1 MIHPTIRCP
10 WLKLH
15 NIAAFFSAAKL
26 WWLCFIGFVLF
37 SGVLRFLNTQ
47 GTFNCF
53 RYSGYAL
60 SSAVIFAFNAHLWN
74 YGKKYFILAL
84 AAVILWGGADYMRA
98 FNDMIITEREL
109 MQTLSAASIFFGL
122 FANLFWFS
130 RMLKQKPL
138 RLLCRIAAFIFC
150 LLTYFVPLLFLGYSA
165 VSGGKMLSADILMT
179 LFQTNPAEVMDYISE
194 QNQLL
199 WWSAN
204 AVLLLGT
211 VLFLIFCF
219 RLKSCRQNCRKPA
232 LITLLLLAYLSIF
245 SLPRLQ
251 LNCAVTTAANMKATL
266 KGFAEYQAS
275 LGERKARLQEL
286 QKILHS
292 SSDGVYMLV
301 LGESTTRD
309 HMHAYG
315 YVRPTTPWLD
325 KELSNPQAL
334 IFQNAYS
341 NHVHTIP
348 SLLYILTQQNQ
359 YNDLKLKDAYSV
371 IEIAKAA
378 GYQTYWLS
386 NQKKYSV
393 SDTPLTTIAQS
404 ADKAHY
410 INDYTGNK
418 SVSVYTDEKLAE
430 FLPDLSRN
438 PKALVI
444 VHLMGCHS
452 LYTDRYTEKFAVF
465 SDSSEKVDTY
475 DNCILHNDYVLEQL
489 YGNISRAPN
498 FMGWFYLSDH
508 GEEPDLNLAHES
520 SKFTFQMSHIPLVM
534 IFSEKFK
541 QQKPDVYKALQ
552 EHKNSAWSSDLMF
565 NAMLDILGIS
575 GLNEKAAD
583 SIASPDY
590 NHSKDDLLTLHGQ
603 MPISKDK

>member
-1 MIHPTIRCP
+1 MIRPAIRSP
-10 WLKLH
+10 WLNLQ
-15 NIAAFFSAAKL
+15 NAAAFFSAAKL

-37 SGVLRFLNTQ
+37 SCALRFLNTQ

-74 YGKKYFILAL
+74 YSKKYFVLAL

-98 FNDMIITEREL
+98 FNDMIISEREL
-109 MQTLSAASIFFGL
+109 MQTLSVASIFFGL
-122 FANLFWFS
+122 FANLFWFC
-130 RMLKQKPL
+130 RTLKQKPL
-138 RLLCRIAAFIFC
+138 RLLCGIAAFIFC

-179 LFQTNPAEVMDYISE
+179 LFQTNPDEVMDYISE

-204 AVLLLGT
+204 TVLLLGT
-211 VLFLIFCF
+211 VLFLVFCF
-219 RLKSCRQNCRKPA
+219 KLNSCRQNCRKPA
-232 LITLLLLAYLSIF
+232 VITLLLLAYLSIF

-275 LGERKARLQEL
+275 LGERAARLQEL

-359 YNDLKLKDAYSV
+359 YNDIKLKDAYSV

-430 FLPDLSRN
+430 FLPDLSHSS
-438 PKALVI
+438 KALVI

-452 LYTDRYTEKFAVF
+452 LYTDRYTEEFAVF
-465 SDSSEKVDTY
+465 SGSAEKVDTY

>member
-1 MIHPTIRCP
+1 MIRPAIRSP
-10 WLKLH
+10 WLNLQ
-15 NIAAFFSAAKL
+15 NAAAFFSAAKL

-37 SGVLRFLNTQ
+37 SCALRFLNTQ

-74 YGKKYFILAL
+74 YGKKYFVLAL

-98 FNDMIITEREL
+98 FNDMIISEREL
-109 MQTLSAASIFFGL
+109 MQTLSVASIFFGL
-122 FANLFWFS
+122 FANLFWFC
-130 RMLKQKPL
+130 RTLKQKPL
-138 RLLCRIAAFIFC
+138 RLLCGIAAFIFC

-179 LFQTNPAEVMDYISE
+179 LFQTNPDEVMDYISE

-204 AVLLLGT
+204 TVLLLGT
-211 VLFLIFCF
+211 VLFLVFCF
-219 RLKSCRQNCRKPA
+219 KLNSCRQNCRKPA
-232 LITLLLLAYLSIF
+232 VITLLLLAYLSIF

-251 LNCAVTTAANMKATL
+251 LNCAVTAAANMKATL

-275 LGERKARLQEL
+275 LGERAARLQEL

-325 KELSNPQAL
+325 KELSNPEAL

-430 FLPDLSRN
+430 FLPDLSHSS
-438 PKALVI
+438 KALVI

-465 SDSSEKVDTY
+465 SGSAEKVDTY

-575 GLNEKAAD
+575 GLSEKAED
-583 SIASPDY
+583 SIASPEY
-590 NHSKDDLLTLHGQ
+590 SHSKNDLLTLHGQ

>member
-1 MIHPTIRCP
+1 MIRPAIRSP
-10 WLKLH
+10 WLNLQ
-15 NIAAFFSAAKL
+15 NAAAFFSAAKL

-37 SGVLRFLNTQ
+37 SCALRFLNTQ

-74 YGKKYFILAL
+74 YGKKYFVLAL

-98 FNDMIITEREL
+98 FNDMIISEREL
-109 MQTLSAASIFFGL
+109 MQTLSVASIFFGL
-122 FANLFWFS
+122 FANLFWFC
-130 RMLKQKPL
+130 RTLKQKPL
-138 RLLCRIAAFIFC
+138 RLLCGIAAFIFC

-179 LFQTNPAEVMDYISE
+179 LFQTNPDEVMDYISE

-204 AVLLLGT
+204 TVLLLGT
-211 VLFLIFCF
+211 VLFLVFCF
-219 RLKSCRQNCRKPA
+219 KLNSCRQNCRKPA
-232 LITLLLLAYLSIF
+232 VVTLLLLAYLSVF

-301 LGESTTRD
+301 LGESTTRY

-359 YNDLKLKDAYSV
+359 YNDIKLKDAYSV

-430 FLPDLSRN
+430 FLPDLSHSS
-438 PKALVI
+438 KALVI

-465 SDSSEKVDTY
+465 SGSAEKVDTY

-541 QQKPDVYKALQ
+541 QEKPDVYAALQ
-552 EHKNSAWSSDLMF
+552 EHKNSVWSSDLMF

-575 GLNEKAAD
+575 GLSEKAED
-583 SIASPDY
+583 SIASPEY
-590 NHSKDDLLTLHGQ
+590 SHSKNDLLTLHGQ

>member
-1 MIHPTIRCP
+1 
-10 WLKLH
+10 
-15 NIAAFFSAAKL
+15 
-26 WWLCFIGFVLF
+26 
-37 SGVLRFLNTQ
+37 
-47 GTFNCF
+47 
-53 RYSGYAL
+53 
-60 SSAVIFAFNAHLWN
+60 
-74 YGKKYFILAL
+74 
-84 AAVILWGGADYMRA
+84 MRA

-138 RLLCRIAAFIFC
+138 RLLCKTGAFIFC

-204 AVLLLGT
+204 TVLLLGT
-211 VLFLIFCF
+211 VLFLVFCF

-232 LITLLLLAYLSIF
+232 LITLLLLAYLSVF

-315 YVRPTTPWLD
+315 YTRPTTPWLD

-430 FLPDLSRN
+430 FLPDLSRS

>member
-1 MIHPTIRCP
+1 MIRPAIRSP
-10 WLKLH
+10 WLNLQ
-15 NIAAFFSAAKL
+15 NAAAFFSAAKL

-37 SGVLRFLNTQ
+37 SCALRFLNTQ

-98 FNDMIITEREL
+98 FNDMIISEREL
-109 MQTLSAASIFFGL
+109 MQTLSVASIFFGL
-122 FANLFWFS
+122 FANLFWFC
-130 RMLKQKPL
+130 RTLKQKPL
-138 RLLCRIAAFIFC
+138 RLLCGIAAFIFC

-179 LFQTNPAEVMDYISE
+179 LFQTNPDEVMDYISE

-204 AVLLLGT
+204 TVLLLGT
-211 VLFLIFCF
+211 VLFLVFCF
-219 RLKSCRQNCRKPA
+219 KLNSCRQNCRKPA
-232 LITLLLLAYLSIF
+232 VITLLLLAYLSIF

-251 LNCAVTTAANMKATL
+251 LNCAVTAAANMKATL

-275 LGERKARLQEL
+275 LGERAARLQEL

-359 YNDLKLKDAYSV
+359 YNDIKLKDAYSV

-430 FLPDLSRN
+430 FLPDLSHSS
-438 PKALVI
+438 KALVI

-465 SDSSEKVDTY
+465 SGSAEKVDTY

>member
-37 SGVLRFLNTQ
+37 SCALRFLNTQ

-74 YGKKYFILAL
+74 YGKKYFVLAL

-98 FNDMIITEREL
+98 FNDMIISEREL
-109 MQTLSAASIFFGL
+109 MQTLSVASIFFGL
-122 FANLFWFS
+122 FANLFWFC
-130 RMLKQKPL
+130 RTLKQKPL
-138 RLLCRIAAFIFC
+138 RLLCGIAAFIFC

-179 LFQTNPAEVMDYISE
+179 LFQTNPDEVMDYISE

-204 AVLLLGT
+204 TVLLLGT
-211 VLFLIFCF
+211 VLFLVFCF
-219 RLKSCRQNCRKPA
+219 KLNSCRQNCRKPA
-232 LITLLLLAYLSIF
+232 VITLLLLAYLSIF

-359 YNDLKLKDAYSV
+359 YNDIKLKDAYSV

-430 FLPDLSRN
+430 FLPDLSHSS
-438 PKALVI
+438 KALVL

-465 SDSSEKVDTY
+465 SGSAEKVDTY

-489 YGNISRAPN
+489 YGNISRTPN

>member
-1 MIHPTIRCP
+1 MIRPAIRSP
-10 WLKLH
+10 WLNLQ
-15 NIAAFFSAAKL
+15 NAAAFFSAAKL
-26 WWLCFIGFVLF
+26 WWLCFISFVLF
-37 SGVLRFLNTQ
+37 SCALRFLNTQ

-74 YGKKYFILAL
+74 YGKKYFVLAL

-98 FNDMIITEREL
+98 FNDMIISEREL
-109 MQTLSAASIFFGL
+109 MQTLSVASIFFGL
-122 FANLFWFS
+122 FANLFWFC
-130 RMLKQKPL
+130 RTLKQKPL
-138 RLLCRIAAFIFC
+138 RLLCGIAAFIFC

-179 LFQTNPAEVMDYISE
+179 LFQTNPDEVMDYISE

-204 AVLLLGT
+204 TVLLLGT
-211 VLFLIFCF
+211 VLFLVFCF
-219 RLKSCRQNCRKPA
+219 KLNSCRQNCRKPA
-232 LITLLLLAYLSIF
+232 VITLLLLAYLSIF

-251 LNCAVTTAANMKATL
+251 LNCAVTAAANMKATL

-275 LGERKARLQEL
+275 LGERAARLQEL

-325 KELSNPQAL
+325 KELSNPEAL

-430 FLPDLSRN
+430 FLPDLSHSS
-438 PKALVI
+438 KALVI

-465 SDSSEKVDTY
+465 SGSAEKVDTY

>member
-1 MIHPTIRCP
+1 MIRPAIRSP
-10 WLKLH
+10 WLNLQ
-15 NIAAFFSAAKL
+15 NAAAFFSAAKL

-37 SGVLRFLNTQ
+37 SCALRFLNTQ

-74 YGKKYFILAL
+74 YGKKYFVLAL

-98 FNDMIITEREL
+98 FNDMIISEREL
-109 MQTLSAASIFFGL
+109 MQTLSVASIFFGL
-122 FANLFWFS
+122 FANLFWFC
-130 RMLKQKPL
+130 RTLKQKPL
-138 RLLCRIAAFIFC
+138 RLLCGIAAFIFC

-179 LFQTNPAEVMDYISE
+179 LFQTNPDEVMDYISE

-204 AVLLLGT
+204 TVLLLGT
-211 VLFLIFCF
+211 VLFLVFCF
-219 RLKSCRQNCRKPA
+219 KLNSCRQNCRKPA
-232 LITLLLLAYLSIF
+232 VITLLLLAYLSIF

-275 LGERKARLQEL
+275 LGERAARLQEL

-325 KELSNPQAL
+325 KELSNPEAL

-404 ADKAHY
+404 ADKAQY

-418 SVSVYTDEKLAE
+418 SVSTYTDEKLAE
-430 FLPDLSRN
+430 FLPDLSHSS
-438 PKALVI
+438 KALVI

-452 LYTDRYTEKFAVF
+452 LYTDRYTEEFAVF
-465 SDSSEKVDTY
+465 SGSAEKVDTY

>member
-1 MIHPTIRCP
+1 MIRPAIRSP
-10 WLKLH
+10 WLNLQ
-15 NIAAFFSAAKL
+15 NAAAFFSAAKL

-37 SGVLRFLNTQ
+37 SYALRFLNTQ

-74 YGKKYFILAL
+74 YGKKYFVLAL

-98 FNDMIITEREL
+98 FNDMIISEREL
-109 MQTLSAASIFFGL
+109 MQTLSVASIFFGL
-122 FANLFWFS
+122 FANLFWFC
-130 RMLKQKPL
+130 RTLKQKPL
-138 RLLCRIAAFIFC
+138 RLLCGIAAFIFC

-179 LFQTNPAEVMDYISE
+179 LFQTNPDEVMDYISE

-204 AVLLLGT
+204 TVLLLGT
-211 VLFLIFCF
+211 VLFLVFCF
-219 RLKSCRQNCRKPA
+219 KLNSCRQNCRKPA
-232 LITLLLLAYLSIF
+232 VITLLLLAYLSIF

-251 LNCAVTTAANMKATL
+251 LNCAVTAAANMKATL

-275 LGERKARLQEL
+275 LGERAARLQEL

-325 KELSNPQAL
+325 KELSNPEAL

-359 YNDLKLKDAYSV
+359 YNDIKLKDAYSV

-430 FLPDLSRN
+430 FLPDLSHSS
-438 PKALVI
+438 KALVI

-465 SDSSEKVDTY
+465 SGSAEKVDTY

>member
-1 MIHPTIRCP
+1 MIRPAIRSP
-10 WLKLH
+10 WLNLQ
-15 NIAAFFSAAKL
+15 NAAAFFSAAKL

-37 SGVLRFLNTQ
+37 SCALRFLNTQ

-74 YGKKYFILAL
+74 YGKKYFVLAL

-98 FNDMIITEREL
+98 FNDMIISEREL
-109 MQTLSAASIFFGL
+109 MQTLSVASIFFGL
-122 FANLFWFS
+122 FANLFWFC
-130 RMLKQKPL
+130 RTLKQKPL
-138 RLLCRIAAFIFC
+138 RLLCGIAAFIFC

-179 LFQTNPAEVMDYISE
+179 LFQTNPDEVMDYISE

-204 AVLLLGT
+204 TVLLLGT
-211 VLFLIFCF
+211 VLFLVFCF
-219 RLKSCRQNCRKPA
+219 KLNSCRQNCRKPA
-232 LITLLLLAYLSIF
+232 VITLLLLAYLSIF

-251 LNCAVTTAANMKATL
+251 LNCAVTAAANMKATL

-275 LGERKARLQEL
+275 LGERAARLQEL

-325 KELSNPQAL
+325 KELSNPEAL

-404 ADKAHY
+404 ADKAQY

-418 SVSVYTDEKLAE
+418 SVSTYTDEKLAE
-430 FLPDLSRN
+430 FLPDLSHSS
-438 PKALVI
+438 KALVI

>member
-1 MIHPTIRCP
+1 MIRPAIRSP
-10 WLKLH
+10 WLNLQ
-15 NIAAFFSAAKL
+15 NAAAFFSAAKL

-37 SGVLRFLNTQ
+37 SCALRFLNTQ

-74 YGKKYFILAL
+74 YGKKYFVLAL

-98 FNDMIITEREL
+98 FNDMIISEREL
-109 MQTLSAASIFFGL
+109 MQTLSVASIFFGL
-122 FANLFWFS
+122 FSNLFWLC
-130 RMLKQKPL
+130 RTLKQKPL
-138 RLLCRIAAFIFC
+138 RLLCGIAAFIFC
-150 LLTYFVPLLFLGYSA
+150 LMTYFVPLLFLGYSA

-179 LFQTNPAEVMDYISE
+179 LFQTNPDEVMDYISE

-204 AVLLLGT
+204 TVLLLGT
-211 VLFLIFCF
+211 VLFLVFCF
-219 RLKSCRQNCRKPA
+219 KLNSCRQNCRKPA
-232 LITLLLLAYLSIF
+232 VITLLLLAYLSIF

-359 YNDLKLKDAYSV
+359 YNDIKLKDAYSV

-430 FLPDLSRN
+430 FLPDLSHSS
-438 PKALVI
+438 KALVI

-465 SDSSEKVDTY
+465 SGSAEKVDTY

-575 GLNEKAAD
+575 GLSEKAED
-583 SIASPDY
+583 SIASPEY
-590 NHSKDDLLTLHGQ
+590 SHSKNDLLTLHGQ

>member
-37 SGVLRFLNTQ
+37 SCALRFLNTQ

-74 YGKKYFILAL
+74 YGKKYFVLAL

-98 FNDMIITEREL
+98 FNDMIISEREL
-109 MQTLSAASIFFGL
+109 MQTLSVASIFFGL
-122 FANLFWFS
+122 FANLFWFC
-130 RMLKQKPL
+130 RTLKQKPL
-138 RLLCRIAAFIFC
+138 RLLCGIAAFIFC

-179 LFQTNPAEVMDYISE
+179 LFQTNPDEVMDYISE

-199 WWSAN
+199 LWSAN
-204 AVLLLGT
+204 TVLLLGT
-211 VLFLIFCF
+211 VLFLVFCF
-219 RLKSCRQNCRKPA
+219 KLNSCRQNCRKPA
-232 LITLLLLAYLSIF
+232 VVTLLLLAYLSVF

-359 YNDLKLKDAYSV
+359 YNDIKLKDAYSV

-404 ADKAHY
+404 ADKAQY

-418 SVSVYTDEKLAE
+418 SVSTYTDEKLAE
-430 FLPDLSRN
+430 FLPDLSHSS
-438 PKALVI
+438 KALVI

-452 LYTDRYTEKFAVF
+452 LYTDRYTEEFAVF
-465 SDSSEKVDTY
+465 SGSAEKVDTY

>member
-37 SGVLRFLNTQ
+37 SCALRFLNTQ

-130 RMLKQKPL
+130 CMLKQKPL
-138 RLLCRIAAFIFC
+138 RLLCKTGAFIFC

-204 AVLLLGT
+204 TVLLLGT
-211 VLFLIFCF
+211 VLFLVFCF
-219 RLKSCRQNCRKPA
+219 RLKSCRPNCRKPA
-232 LITLLLLAYLSIF
+232 LITLLLLAYLSVF

-315 YVRPTTPWLD
+315 YVRQTTPWLD
-325 KELSNPQAL
+325 KELSNPEAL

-430 FLPDLSRN
+430 FLPDLSRS

>member
-1 MIHPTIRCP
+1 
-10 WLKLH
+10 
-15 NIAAFFSAAKL
+15 
-26 WWLCFIGFVLF
+26 
-37 SGVLRFLNTQ
+37 
-47 GTFNCF
+47 
-53 RYSGYAL
+53 
-60 SSAVIFAFNAHLWN
+60 
-74 YGKKYFILAL
+74 
-84 AAVILWGGADYMRA
+84 MRA
-98 FNDMIITEREL
+98 FNDMIISEREL
-109 MQTLSAASIFFGL
+109 MQTLSVASIFFGL
-122 FANLFWFS
+122 FANLFWFC
-130 RMLKQKPL
+130 RTLKQKPL
-138 RLLCRIAAFIFC
+138 RLLCGIAAFIFC

-179 LFQTNPAEVMDYISE
+179 LFQTNPDEVMDYISE

-204 AVLLLGT
+204 TVLLLGT
-211 VLFLIFCF
+211 VLFLVFCF
-219 RLKSCRQNCRKPA
+219 KLNSCRQNCRKPA
-232 LITLLLLAYLSIF
+232 VITLLLLAYLSIF

-251 LNCAVTTAANMKATL
+251 LNCAVTAAANMKATL

-275 LGERKARLQEL
+275 LGERAARLQEL

-359 YNDLKLKDAYSV
+359 YNDIKLKDAYSV

-430 FLPDLSRN
+430 FLPDLSHSS
-438 PKALVI
+438 KALVI

-465 SDSSEKVDTY
+465 SGSAEKVDTY

>member
-1 MIHPTIRCP
+1 MIRPAIRSP
-10 WLKLH
+10 WLNLQ
-15 NIAAFFSAAKL
+15 NAAAFFSAAKL

-37 SGVLRFLNTQ
+37 SCALRFLNTQ

-74 YGKKYFILAL
+74 YGKKYFVLAL

-98 FNDMIITEREL
+98 FNDMIISEREL
-109 MQTLSAASIFFGL
+109 MQTLSVASIFFGL
-122 FANLFWFS
+122 FANLFWFC
-130 RMLKQKPL
+130 RTLKQKPL
-138 RLLCRIAAFIFC
+138 RLLCGIAAFIFC

-179 LFQTNPAEVMDYISE
+179 LFQTNPDEVMDYISE

-204 AVLLLGT
+204 TVLLLGT
-211 VLFLIFCF
+211 VLFLVFCF
-219 RLKSCRQNCRKPA
+219 KLNSCRQNCRKPA
-232 LITLLLLAYLSIF
+232 VITLLLLAYLSIF

-251 LNCAVTTAANMKATL
+251 LNCAVTAAANMKATL

-275 LGERKARLQEL
+275 LGERAARLQEL

-325 KELSNPQAL
+325 KELSNPEAL

-410 INDYTGNK
+410 INDCTGNK

-430 FLPDLSRN
+430 FLPDLSHSS
-438 PKALVI
+438 KALVI

-465 SDSSEKVDTY
+465 SGSAEKVDTY

-575 GLNEKAAD
+575 GLSEKAED
-583 SIASPDY
+583 SIASPEY
-590 NHSKDDLLTLHGQ
+590 SHSKNDLLTLHGQ

>member
-1 MIHPTIRCP
+1 MIRPAIRSP
-10 WLKLH
+10 WLNLQ
-15 NIAAFFSAAKL
+15 NAAAFFSAAKL

-37 SGVLRFLNTQ
+37 SCALRFLNTQ

-74 YGKKYFILAL
+74 YGKKYFVLAL

-98 FNDMIITEREL
+98 FNDMIISEREL
-109 MQTLSAASIFFGL
+109 MQTLSVASIFFGL
-122 FANLFWFS
+122 FANLFWFC
-130 RMLKQKPL
+130 RTLKQKPL
-138 RLLCRIAAFIFC
+138 RLLCGIAAFIFC
-150 LLTYFVPLLFLGYSA
+150 LMTYFVPLLFLGYSA

-179 LFQTNPAEVMDYISE
+179 LFQTNPDEVMDYISE

-204 AVLLLGT
+204 TVLLLGT
-211 VLFLIFCF
+211 VLFLVFCF
-219 RLKSCRQNCRKPA
+219 KLNSCRQNCRKPA
-232 LITLLLLAYLSIF
+232 VITLLLLAYLSIF

-359 YNDLKLKDAYSV
+359 YNDIKLKDAYSV

-430 FLPDLSRN
+430 FLPDLSHSS
-438 PKALVI
+438 KALVI

-465 SDSSEKVDTY
+465 SGSAEKVDTY

>member
-37 SGVLRFLNTQ
+37 SCALRFLNTQ

-60 SSAVIFAFNAHLWN
+60 SSAVILAFNAHLWN

-138 RLLCRIAAFIFC
+138 RLLCKTGAFIFC

-204 AVLLLGT
+204 TVLLLGT
-211 VLFLIFCF
+211 VLFLVFCF

-232 LITLLLLAYLSIF
+232 LITLLLLAYLSVF

-315 YVRPTTPWLD
+315 YTRPTTPWLD

-359 YNDLKLKDAYSV
+359 YNDIKLKDAYSV

-418 SVSVYTDEKLAE
+418 SISVYTDEKLAE
-430 FLPDLSRN
+430 FLPDLSHSS
-438 PKALVI
+438 KALVI

-465 SDSSEKVDTY
+465 SGSAEKVDTY

-590 NHSKDDLLTLHGQ
+590 NHRKDDLLTLHGQ

>member
-1 MIHPTIRCP
+1 MIRPAIRSP
-10 WLKLH
+10 WLNLQ
-15 NIAAFFSAAKL
+15 NAAAFFSAAKL

-37 SGVLRFLNTQ
+37 SCALRFLNTQ

-74 YGKKYFILAL
+74 YGKKYFVLAL

-98 FNDMIITEREL
+98 FNDMIISEREL
-109 MQTLSAASIFFGL
+109 MQTLSVASIFFGL
-122 FANLFWFS
+122 FANLFWFC
-130 RMLKQKPL
+130 RTLKQKPL
-138 RLLCRIAAFIFC
+138 RLLCGIAAFIFC
-150 LLTYFVPLLFLGYSA
+150 LMTYFVPLLFLGYSA

-179 LFQTNPAEVMDYISE
+179 LFQTNPDEVMDYISE

-204 AVLLLGT
+204 TVLLLGT
-211 VLFLIFCF
+211 VLFLVFCF
-219 RLKSCRQNCRKPA
+219 KLNSCRQNCRKPA
-232 LITLLLLAYLSIF
+232 VITLLLLAYLSIF

-359 YNDLKLKDAYSV
+359 YNDIKLKDAYSV

-430 FLPDLSRN
+430 FLPDLSHSS
-438 PKALVI
+438 KALVI

-465 SDSSEKVDTY
+465 SGSAEKVDTY

-575 GLNEKAAD
+575 GLSEKAED
-583 SIASPDY
+583 SIASPEY
-590 NHSKDDLLTLHGQ
+590 SHSKNDLLTLHGQ

>member
-37 SGVLRFLNTQ
+37 SCALRFLNTQ

-130 RMLKQKPL
+130 CMLKQKPL
-138 RLLCRIAAFIFC
+138 RLLCKTGAFIFC

-179 LFQTNPAEVMDYISE
+179 LFQTNPAEVMDYIEE

-204 AVLLLGT
+204 TVLLLGT
-211 VLFLIFCF
+211 VLFLVFCF

-232 LITLLLLAYLSIF
+232 LITLLLLAYLSVF

-315 YVRPTTPWLD
+315 YTRPTTPWLD

-430 FLPDLSRN
+430 FLPDLSRS

>member
-37 SGVLRFLNTQ
+37 SCALRFLNTQ

-60 SSAVIFAFNAHLWN
+60 SSAVILAFNAHLWN

-138 RLLCRIAAFIFC
+138 RLLCKTGAFIFC

-204 AVLLLGT
+204 TVLLLGT
-211 VLFLIFCF
+211 VLFLVFCF

-232 LITLLLLAYLSIF
+232 LITLLLLAYLSVF

-359 YNDLKLKDAYSV
+359 YNDIKLKDAYSV

-430 FLPDLSRN
+430 FLPDLSHSS
-438 PKALVI
+438 KALVI

-465 SDSSEKVDTY
+465 SGSAEKVDTY

>member
-1 MIHPTIRCP
+1 MTFFRLFAIKKTIILDL
-10 WLKLH
+10 WQKT
-15 NIAAFFSAAKL
+15 KL
-26 WWLCFIGFVLF
+26 WCFCFGCFLLF
-37 SGVLRFLNTQ
+37 SCILRILNTQ

-60 SSAVIFAFNAHLWN
+60 SSAVIFAFNAKLWN
-74 YGKKYFILAL
+74 YSKKYFILAFS
-84 AAVILWGGADYMRA
+84 AILLYESADYIRV
-98 FNDMIITEREL
+98 FNGMIITEREL
-109 MQTLSAASIFFGL
+109 MQTLSVASTFFGL
-122 FANLFWFS
+122 FANLYWLS
-130 RMLKQKPL
+130 RILTQKLL
-138 RLLCRIAAFIFC
+138 RLLCNIAAFIFC
-150 LLTYFVPLLFLGYSA
+150 LLTYFIPLLFLGYSA
-165 VSGGKMLSADILMT
+165 ISGGKMLSSDILMT
-179 LFQTNPAEVMDYISE
+179 LFQTNPDEVLDYISE

-199 WWSAN
+199 WWSLN
-204 AVLLLGT
+204 TVLLFST
-211 VLFLIFCF
+211 VAFLVFCF
-219 RLKSCRQNCRKPA
+219 KLKNFCPNCRKTA
-232 LITLLLLAYLSIF
+232 AAALLLLIYLSVF

-251 LNCAVTTAANMKATL
+251 LNCVISAATTVKATL

-315 YVRPTTPWLD
+315 YARPTTPWLD
-325 KELSNPQAL
+325 KELSNPEAL

-359 YNDLKLKDAYSV
+359 YNDLKLKDAYSI

-404 ADKAHY
+404 ANKAHW

-430 FLPDLSRN
+430 FLPDLSSS

-541 QQKPDVYKALQ
+541 QQKPEVYKALQ
-552 EHKNSAWSSDLMF
+552 KHKDSVWSSDLMF

>member
-1 MIHPTIRCP
+1 MIHQTIRCP

-37 SGVLRFLNTQ
+37 SCALRFLNTQ

-138 RLLCRIAAFIFC
+138 RLLCKTGAFIFC

-204 AVLLLGT
+204 TVLLLGT
-211 VLFLIFCF
+211 VLFLVFCF

-232 LITLLLLAYLSIF
+232 LITLLLLAYLSVF

-315 YVRPTTPWLD
+315 YTRPTTPWLD

-430 FLPDLSRN
+430 FLPDLSRS

>member
-1 MIHPTIRCP
+1 MIRPAIRSP
-10 WLKLH
+10 WLNLQ
-15 NIAAFFSAAKL
+15 NAAAFFSAAKL

-37 SGVLRFLNTQ
+37 SCALRFLNTQ

-60 SSAVIFAFNAHLWN
+60 SSAVIFTFNAHLWN
-74 YGKKYFILAL
+74 YGKKYFVLAL

-98 FNDMIITEREL
+98 FNDMIISEREL
-109 MQTLSAASIFFGL
+109 MQTLSVASIFFGL
-122 FANLFWFS
+122 FANLFWFC
-130 RMLKQKPL
+130 RTLKQKPL
-138 RLLCRIAAFIFC
+138 RLLCGIAAFIFC

-179 LFQTNPAEVMDYISE
+179 LFQTNPDEVMDYISE

-204 AVLLLGT
+204 TVLLLGT
-211 VLFLIFCF
+211 VLFLVFCF
-219 RLKSCRQNCRKPA
+219 KLNSCRQNCRKPA
-232 LITLLLLAYLSIF
+232 VITLLLLAYLSIF

-359 YNDLKLKDAYSV
+359 YNDIKLKDAYSV

-404 ADKAHY
+404 ADKAQY

-418 SVSVYTDEKLAE
+418 SVSTYTDEKLAE
-430 FLPDLSRN
+430 FLPDLSHSS
-438 PKALVI
+438 KALVI

-452 LYTDRYTEKFAVF
+452 LYTDRYTEEFAVF
-465 SDSSEKVDTY
+465 SGSAEKVDTY

>member
-1 MIHPTIRCP
+1 MIRPAIRSP
-10 WLKLH
+10 WLNLQ
-15 NIAAFFSAAKL
+15 NAAAFFSAAKL

-37 SGVLRFLNTQ
+37 SCALRFLNTQ

-74 YGKKYFILAL
+74 YGKKYFVLAL

-98 FNDMIITEREL
+98 FNDMIISEREL
-109 MQTLSAASIFFGL
+109 MQTLSVASIFFGL
-122 FANLFWFS
+122 FANLFWFC
-130 RMLKQKPL
+130 RTLKQKPL
-138 RLLCRIAAFIFC
+138 RLLCGIAAFIFC
-150 LLTYFVPLLFLGYSA
+150 LMTYFVPLLFLGYSA

-179 LFQTNPAEVMDYISE
+179 LFQTNPDEVMDYISE

-204 AVLLLGT
+204 TVLLLGT
-211 VLFLIFCF
+211 VLFLVFCF
-219 RLKSCRQNCRKPA
+219 KLNSCRQNCRKPA
-232 LITLLLLAYLSIF
+232 VITLLLLVYLSIF

-359 YNDLKLKDAYSV
+359 YNDIKLKDAYSV

-430 FLPDLSRN
+430 FLPDLSHSS
-438 PKALVI
+438 KALVI

-465 SDSSEKVDTY
+465 SGSAKKVDTY

-575 GLNEKAAD
+575 GLSEKAED
-583 SIASPDY
+583 SIASPEY
-590 NHSKDDLLTLHGQ
+590 SHSKNDLLTLHGQ

>member
-1 MIHPTIRCP
+1 MIRPAIRSP
-10 WLKLH
+10 WLNLQ
-15 NIAAFFSAAKL
+15 NAAAFFSAAKL

-37 SGVLRFLNTQ
+37 SCALRFLNTQ

-74 YGKKYFILAL
+74 YGKKYFVLAL
-84 AAVILWGGADYMRA
+84 AAIFLWVGADYVRA
-98 FNDMIITEREL
+98 FNDMIISEREL
-109 MQTLSAASIFFGL
+109 MQTLSVASIFFGL
-122 FANLFWFS
+122 FANLFWFC
-130 RMLKQKPL
+130 RTLKQKPL
-138 RLLCRIAAFIFC
+138 RLLCGIAAFIFC

-179 LFQTNPAEVMDYISE
+179 LFQTNPDEVMDYISE

-204 AVLLLGT
+204 TVLLLGT
-211 VLFLIFCF
+211 VLFLVFCF
-219 RLKSCRQNCRKPA
+219 KLNSCRQNCRKPA
-232 LITLLLLAYLSIF
+232 VITLLLLAYLSIF

-359 YNDLKLKDAYSV
+359 YNDIKLKDAYSV

-430 FLPDLSRN
+430 FLPDLSHSS
-438 PKALVI
+438 KALVI

-465 SDSSEKVDTY
+465 SGSAEKVDTY

-541 QQKPDVYKALQ
+541 QEKPDVYAALQ

>member
-37 SGVLRFLNTQ
+37 SCALRFLNTQ

-60 SSAVIFAFNAHLWN
+60 SSAVILAFNAHLWN

-138 RLLCRIAAFIFC
+138 RLLCKTGAFIFC

-211 VLFLIFCF
+211 ALFLIFCF
-219 RLKSCRQNCRKPA
+219 KLQSCRQNCRKPA
-232 LITLLLLAYLSIF
+232 LITLLLLAYLSVF

-325 KELSNPQAL
+325 KELSNPEAL

-430 FLPDLSRN
+430 FLPDLSHSS
-438 PKALVI
+438 KALVI

-465 SDSSEKVDTY
+465 SGSAEKVDTY

>member
-1 MIHPTIRCP
+1 MIRPAIRSP
-10 WLKLH
+10 WLNLQ
-15 NIAAFFSAAKL
+15 NAAAFFSAAKL

-37 SGVLRFLNTQ
+37 SCALRFLNTQ

-74 YGKKYFILAL
+74 YGKKYFVLAL

-98 FNDMIITEREL
+98 FNDMIISEREL
-109 MQTLSAASIFFGL
+109 MQTLSVASIFFGL
-122 FANLFWFS
+122 FANLFWFC
-130 RMLKQKPL
+130 RTLKQKPL
-138 RLLCRIAAFIFC
+138 RLLCGIAAFIFC

-179 LFQTNPAEVMDYISE
+179 LFQTNPDEVMDYISE

-204 AVLLLGT
+204 TVLLLGT
-211 VLFLIFCF
+211 VLFLVFCF
-219 RLKSCRQNCRKPA
+219 KLNSCRQNCRKPA
-232 LITLLLLAYLSIF
+232 VITLLLLAYLSIF

-359 YNDLKLKDAYSV
+359 YNDIKLKDAYSV

-430 FLPDLSRN
+430 FLPDLSHSS
-438 PKALVI
+438 KALVI

-465 SDSSEKVDTY
+465 SGSAEKVDTY

-575 GLNEKAAD
+575 GLSEKAED
-583 SIASPDY
+583 SIASPEY
-590 NHSKDDLLTLHGQ
+590 SHSKNDLLTLHGQ

>member
-1 MIHPTIRCP
+1 MIRPAIRSP
-10 WLKLH
+10 WLKLQ
-15 NIAAFFSAAKL
+15 NAAAFFSAAKL

-37 SGVLRFLNTQ
+37 SCALRFLNTQ

-98 FNDMIITEREL
+98 FNDMIISEREL
-109 MQTLSAASIFFGL
+109 MQTLSVASIFFGL

-130 RMLKQKPL
+130 RTLKQKPL
-138 RLLCRIAAFIFC
+138 RLLCKTGAFIFC
-150 LLTYFVPLLFLGYSA
+150 LLTYFVPLLFLGYSV

-179 LFQTNPAEVMDYISE
+179 LFQTNPDEVVDYISE

-204 AVLLLGT
+204 TLLLLGT
-211 VLFLIFCF
+211 VLFLVFCF
-219 RLKSCRQNCRKPA
+219 KLKSCRQNCCKPA
-232 LITLLLLAYLSIF
+232 VITLLLLVYLSIF

-251 LNCAVTTAANMKATL
+251 LNCAVTTAANIKATL
-266 KGFAEYQAS
+266 KGFAEYKAS

-315 YVRPTTPWLD
+315 YARPTTPWLD
-325 KELSNPQAL
+325 KELSNPDAL

-348 SLLYILTQQNQ
+348 SLIYILTQQNQ
-359 YNDLKLKDAYSV
+359 YNDIKLKDAYSI

-393 SDTPLTTIAQS
+393 SDTPLTAIAQS
-404 ADKAHY
+404 ADNAHW

-418 SVSVYTDEKLAE
+418 SVSTYTDEKLAE
-430 FLPDLSRN
+430 FLPDLSSS

-452 LYTDRYTEKFAVF
+452 LYTDRYPEKFAVF

-489 YGNISRAPN
+489 YSNISRAPN

-541 QQKPDVYKALQ
+541 QQKPDVYKTLQ
-552 EHKNSAWSSDLMF
+552 EHQDSAWSSDLMF

-575 GLNEKAAD
+575 GLNEKSAD

-590 NHSKDDLLTLHGQ
+590 SRSKDDLLTLHGQ

>member
-1 MIHPTIRCP
+1 MIRPAIHCP
-10 WLKLH
+10 WL
-15 NIAAFFSAAKL
+15 NQQNAAAFFTAAKL
-26 WWLCFIGFVLF
+26 WWVCFIGFMIF
-37 SGVLRFLNTQ
+37 SCVLRLLNTQ

-74 YGKKYFILAL
+74 YGKKYFVLAL

-98 FNDMIITEREL
+98 FNDMIISEREL
-109 MQTLSAASIFFGL
+109 MQTLSVASIFFGL
-122 FANLFWFS
+122 FANLFWFC
-130 RMLKQKPL
+130 RTLKQKPL
-138 RLLCRIAAFIFC
+138 RLLCGIAAFIFC

-179 LFQTNPAEVMDYISE
+179 LFQTNPDEVMDYISE

-204 AVLLLGT
+204 TVLLLGT
-211 VLFLIFCF
+211 VLFLVFCF
-219 RLKSCRQNCRKPA
+219 KLNSCRQNCRKPA
-232 LITLLLLAYLSIF
+232 VITLLLLAYLSIF

-359 YNDLKLKDAYSV
+359 YNDIKLKDAYSV

-404 ADKAHY
+404 ADKAQY

-418 SVSVYTDEKLAE
+418 SVSTYTDEKLAE
-430 FLPDLSRN
+430 FLPDLSHSS
-438 PKALVI
+438 KALVI

-452 LYTDRYTEKFAVF
+452 LYTDRYTEEFAVF
-465 SDSSEKVDTY
+465 SGSAEKVDTY

>member
-1 MIHPTIRCP
+1 MIRPAIRSP
-10 WLKLH
+10 WLNLQ
-15 NIAAFFSAAKL
+15 NAAAFFSAAKL

-37 SGVLRFLNTQ
+37 SCALRFLNTQ

-74 YGKKYFILAL
+74 YGKKYFVLAL

-98 FNDMIITEREL
+98 FNDMIISEREL
-109 MQTLSAASIFFGL
+109 MQTLSVASIFFGL
-122 FANLFWFS
+122 FANLFWFC
-130 RMLKQKPL
+130 RTLKQKPL
-138 RLLCRIAAFIFC
+138 RLLCGIAAFIFC

-179 LFQTNPAEVMDYISE
+179 LFQTNPDEVMDYISE

-204 AVLLLGT
+204 TVLLLGT
-211 VLFLIFCF
+211 VLFLVFCF
-219 RLKSCRQNCRKPA
+219 KLNSCRQNCRKPA
-232 LITLLLLAYLSIF
+232 VITLLLLAYLSIF

-251 LNCAVTTAANMKATL
+251 LNCAVTAAANMKATL

-275 LGERKARLQEL
+275 LGERAARLQEL

-325 KELSNPQAL
+325 KELSNPEAL

-359 YNDLKLKDAYSV
+359 YNDIKLKDAYSV

-430 FLPDLSRN
+430 FLPDLSHSS
-438 PKALVI
+438 KALVI

-465 SDSSEKVDTY
+465 SGSAEKVDTY

-575 GLNEKAAD
+575 GLSEKAED
-583 SIASPDY
+583 SIASPEY
-590 NHSKDDLLTLHGQ
+590 SHSKNDLLTLHGQ

>member
-1 MIHPTIRCP
+1 MIRPAIRSP
-10 WLKLH
+10 WLNLQ
-15 NIAAFFSAAKL
+15 NAAAFFSAAKL

-37 SGVLRFLNTQ
+37 SCALRFLNTQ

-138 RLLCRIAAFIFC
+138 RLLCKTGAFIFC

-179 LFQTNPAEVMDYISE
+179 LFQTNPDEVMDYISE

-204 AVLLLGT
+204 TVLLLGT
-211 VLFLIFCF
+211 VLFLVFCF

-232 LITLLLLAYLSIF
+232 VITLLLLAYLSIF

-251 LNCAVTTAANMKATL
+251 LNCAVTAAANMKATL

-275 LGERKARLQEL
+275 LGERAARLQEL

-325 KELSNPQAL
+325 KELSNPEAL

-430 FLPDLSRN
+430 FLPDLSHSS
-438 PKALVI
+438 KALVI

-465 SDSSEKVDTY
+465 SGSAEKVDTY

>member
-1 MIHPTIRCP
+1 MIRPAIRSP
-10 WLKLH
+10 WLNLQ
-15 NIAAFFSAAKL
+15 NAAAFFSAAKL

-37 SGVLRFLNTQ
+37 SCALRFLNTQ

-74 YGKKYFILAL
+74 YGKKYFVLAL

-98 FNDMIITEREL
+98 FNDMIISEREL
-109 MQTLSAASIFFGL
+109 MQTLSVASIFFGL
-122 FANLFWFS
+122 FANLFWFC
-130 RMLKQKPL
+130 RTLKQKPL
-138 RLLCRIAAFIFC
+138 RLLCGIAAFIFC

-179 LFQTNPAEVMDYISE
+179 LFQTNPDEVMDYISE

-204 AVLLLGT
+204 TVLLLGT
-211 VLFLIFCF
+211 VLFLVFCF
-219 RLKSCRQNCRKPA
+219 KLNSCRQNCRKPA
-232 LITLLLLAYLSIF
+232 VITLLLLAYLSIF

-359 YNDLKLKDAYSV
+359 YNDIKLKDAYSV

-430 FLPDLSRN
+430 FLPDLSHSS
-438 PKALVI
+438 KALVI

-465 SDSSEKVDTY
+465 SGSAEKVDTY

>member
-1 MIHPTIRCP
+1 MIRPAIHCP
-10 WLKLH
+10 WL
-15 NIAAFFSAAKL
+15 NQQNAAAFFTAAKL
-26 WWLCFIGFVLF
+26 WWVCFIGFMIF
-37 SGVLRFLNTQ
+37 SCVLRLLNTQ

-74 YGKKYFILAL
+74 YGKKYFVLAL

-98 FNDMIITEREL
+98 FNDMIISEREL
-109 MQTLSAASIFFGL
+109 MQTLSVASIFFGL
-122 FANLFWFS
+122 FANLFWFC
-130 RMLKQKPL
+130 RTLKQKPL
-138 RLLCRIAAFIFC
+138 RLLCGIAAFIFC

-179 LFQTNPAEVMDYISE
+179 LFQTNPDEVMDYISE

-204 AVLLLGT
+204 TVLLLGT
-211 VLFLIFCF
+211 VLFLVFCF
-219 RLKSCRQNCRKPA
+219 KLNSCRQNCRKPA
-232 LITLLLLAYLSIF
+232 VVTLLLLAYLSVF

-359 YNDLKLKDAYSV
+359 YNDIKLKDAYSV

-404 ADKAHY
+404 ADKAQY

-418 SVSVYTDEKLAE
+418 SVSTYTDEKLAE
-430 FLPDLSRN
+430 FLPDLSHSS
-438 PKALVI
+438 KALVI

-452 LYTDRYTEKFAVF
+452 LYTDRYTEEFAVF
-465 SDSSEKVDTY
+465 SGSAEKVDTY

>member
-1 MIHPTIRCP
+1 MPFFRLSATKTQTI
-10 WLKLH
+10 LGLYK
-15 NIAAFFSAAKL
+15 IKTKL
-26 WWLCFIGFVLF
+26 WWGCFIGFMIF
-37 SGVLRFLNTQ
+37 SCVLRLLNTQ

-84 AAVILWGGADYMRA
+84 AAIFLWLGADYVRA

-109 MQTLSAASIFFGL
+109 MQTLSVTSIFFGL

-130 RMLKQKPL
+130 RTLKPKGL
-138 RLLCRIAAFIFC
+138 RLLCNIGAFCFC
-150 LLTYFVPLLFLGYSA
+150 LLTYFVPLLFLGYCA

-179 LFQTNPAEVMDYISE
+179 LFQTNPDEVLDYISE

-199 WWSAN
+199 WWTSN

-211 VLFLIFCF
+211 ALFLIFCF
-219 RLKSCRQNCRKPA
+219 KLQNCRQNCRKPA
-232 LITLLLLAYLSIF
+232 VITLLLLAYLSVF

-251 LNCAVTTAANMKATL
+251 LNCAVTAAANIKATL
-266 KGFAEYQAS
+266 KGFAEYKAS
-275 LGERKARLQEL
+275 LGERALRLQAL
-286 QKILHS
+286 QNILHS
-292 SSDGVYMLV
+292 SSGGVYMLV

-315 YVRPTTPWLD
+315 YARPTTPWLD

-359 YNDLKLKDAYSV
+359 YNDIKLKDAYSV
-371 IEIAKAA
+371 IEIAKST

-393 SDTPLTTIAQS
+393 SDTPLTNIVQS
-404 ADKAHY
+404 ADNTHW
-410 INDYTGNK
+410 INDYTGSK
-418 SVSVYTDEKLAE
+418 SVSTYTDEKLAE
-430 FLPDLSRN
+430 FLPDLNNSN
-438 PKALVI
+438 KALVI

-452 LYTDRYTEKFAVF
+452 LYTDRYSEKFAVF
-465 SDSSEKVDTY
+465 SGSTEKVDTY
-475 DNCILHNDYVLEQL
+475 DNCILHNDFVLEQL
-489 YGNISRAPN
+489 YTNISAAPN
-498 FMGWFYLSDH
+498 FMGWLYLSDH
-508 GEEPDLNLAHES
+508 GEDPDLNLAHES

-541 QQKPDVYKALQ
+541 LEKPDVYAALQ
-552 EHKNSAWSSDLMF
+552 EHKNSVWSSDLMF

-575 GLNEKAAD
+575 GLNEKAED
-583 SIASPDY
+583 SIASPEY
-590 NHSKDDLLTLHGQ
+590 NHSKNDLRTLHGQ

>member
-1 MIHPTIRCP
+1 MIRPAIRSP
-10 WLKLH
+10 WLNLQ
-15 NIAAFFSAAKL
+15 NAAAFFSAAKL

-37 SGVLRFLNTQ
+37 SCALRFLNTQ

-74 YGKKYFILAL
+74 YGKKYFVLAL

-98 FNDMIITEREL
+98 FNDMIISEREL
-109 MQTLSAASIFFGL
+109 MQTLSVASIFFGL
-122 FANLFWFS
+122 FANLFWFC
-130 RMLKQKPL
+130 RTLKQKPL
-138 RLLCRIAAFIFC
+138 RLLCGIAAFIFC
-150 LLTYFVPLLFLGYSA
+150 LMTYFVPLLFLGYSA

-179 LFQTNPAEVMDYISE
+179 LFQTNPDEVMDYISE

-204 AVLLLGT
+204 TVLLLGT
-211 VLFLIFCF
+211 VLFLVFCF
-219 RLKSCRQNCRKPA
+219 KLNSCRQNCRKPA
-232 LITLLLLAYLSIF
+232 VITLLLLVYLSIF

-359 YNDLKLKDAYSV
+359 YNDIKLKDAYSV

-378 GYQTYWLS
+378 VYQTYWLS

-430 FLPDLSRN
+430 FLPDLSHSS
-438 PKALVI
+438 KALVI

-465 SDSSEKVDTY
+465 SGSAEKVDTY

-575 GLNEKAAD
+575 GLSEKAED
-583 SIASPDY
+583 SIASPEY
-590 NHSKDDLLTLHGQ
+590 SHSKNDLLTLHGQ

>member
-1 MIHPTIRCP
+1 MIRPAIRSP
-10 WLKLH
+10 WLNLQ
-15 NIAAFFSAAKL
+15 NAAAFFSAAKL

-37 SGVLRFLNTQ
+37 SCALRFLNTQ

-74 YGKKYFILAL
+74 YGKKYFVLAL

-98 FNDMIITEREL
+98 FNDMIISEREL
-109 MQTLSAASIFFGL
+109 MQTLSVASIFFGL
-122 FANLFWFS
+122 FANLFWFC
-130 RMLKQKPL
+130 RTLKQKPL
-138 RLLCRIAAFIFC
+138 RLLCGIAAFIFC
-150 LLTYFVPLLFLGYSA
+150 LMTYFVPLLFLGYSA

-179 LFQTNPAEVMDYISE
+179 LFQTNPDEVMDYISE

-204 AVLLLGT
+204 TVLLLGT
-211 VLFLIFCF
+211 VLFLVFCF
-219 RLKSCRQNCRKPA
+219 KLNSCRQNCRKPA
-232 LITLLLLAYLSIF
+232 VITLLLLAYLSIF

-359 YNDLKLKDAYSV
+359 YNDIKLKDAYSV

-430 FLPDLSRN
+430 FLPDLSHSS
-438 PKALVI
+438 KALVI

-465 SDSSEKVDTY
+465 SGSAEKVDTY

-575 GLNEKAAD
+575 GLSEKAED
-583 SIASPDY
+583 SIASPEY
-590 NHSKDDLLTLHGQ
+590 SHSKNNLLTLHGQ

>member
-1 MIHPTIRCP
+1 MIRPAIRSP
-10 WLKLH
+10 WLNLQ
-15 NIAAFFSAAKL
+15 NAAAFFSAAKL

-37 SGVLRFLNTQ
+37 SCALRFLNTQ

-74 YGKKYFILAL
+74 YGKKYFVLAL

-98 FNDMIITEREL
+98 FNDMIISEREL
-109 MQTLSAASIFFGL
+109 MQTLSVASIFFGL
-122 FANLFWFS
+122 FANLFWFC
-130 RMLKQKPL
+130 RTLKQKPL
-138 RLLCRIAAFIFC
+138 RLLCGIAAFIFC

-179 LFQTNPAEVMDYISE
+179 LFQTNPDEVMDYISE

-204 AVLLLGT
+204 TVLLLGT
-211 VLFLIFCF
+211 VLFLVFCF
-219 RLKSCRQNCRKPA
+219 KLNSCRQNCRKPA
-232 LITLLLLAYLSIF
+232 VITLLLLAYLSIF

-251 LNCAVTTAANMKATL
+251 LNCAVTAAANMKATL

-275 LGERKARLQEL
+275 LGERAARLQEL

-325 KELSNPQAL
+325 KELSNPEAL

-404 ADKAHY
+404 ADKAQY

-418 SVSVYTDEKLAE
+418 SVSTYTDEKLAE
-430 FLPDLSRN
+430 FLPDLSHSS
-438 PKALVI
+438 KALVI

-452 LYTDRYTEKFAVF
+452 LYTDRYTEEFAVF
-465 SDSSEKVDTY
+465 SGSAEKVDTY

>member
-1 MIHPTIRCP
+1 MIRPAIRSP
-10 WLKLH
+10 WLNLQ
-15 NIAAFFSAAKL
+15 NAAAFFSAAKL

-37 SGVLRFLNTQ
+37 SCALRFLNTQ

-74 YGKKYFILAL
+74 YGKKYFVLAL

-98 FNDMIITEREL
+98 FNDMIISEREL
-109 MQTLSAASIFFGL
+109 MQTLSVASIFFGL
-122 FANLFWFS
+122 FANLFWFC
-130 RMLKQKPL
+130 RTLKQKPL
-138 RLLCRIAAFIFC
+138 RLLCGIAAFIFC

-179 LFQTNPAEVMDYISE
+179 LFQTNPDEVMDYISE

-204 AVLLLGT
+204 TVLLLGT
-211 VLFLIFCF
+211 VLFLVFCF
-219 RLKSCRQNCRKPA
+219 KLNSCRQNCRKPA
-232 LITLLLLAYLSIF
+232 VVTLLLLAYLSVF

-359 YNDLKLKDAYSV
+359 YNDIKLKDAYSV

-404 ADKAHY
+404 ADKAQY

-418 SVSVYTDEKLAE
+418 SVSTYTDEKLAE
-430 FLPDLSRN
+430 FLPDLSHSS
-438 PKALVI
+438 KALVI

-452 LYTDRYTEKFAVF
+452 LYTDRYTEEFAVF
-465 SDSSEKVDTY
+465 SGSAEKVDTY

>member
-1 MIHPTIRCP
+1 MIRPAIRSP
-10 WLKLH
+10 WLNLQ
-15 NIAAFFSAAKL
+15 NAAAFFSAAKL

-37 SGVLRFLNTQ
+37 SCALRFLNTQ

-74 YGKKYFILAL
+74 YGKKYFVLAL

-98 FNDMIITEREL
+98 FNDMIISEREL
-109 MQTLSAASIFFGL
+109 MQTLSVASIFFGL
-122 FANLFWFS
+122 FANLFWFC
-130 RMLKQKPL
+130 RTLKQKPL
-138 RLLCRIAAFIFC
+138 RLLCGIAAFIFC

-179 LFQTNPAEVMDYISE
+179 LFQTNPDEVMDYISE
-194 QNQLL
+194 QNQLF

-204 AVLLLGT
+204 TVLLLGT
-211 VLFLIFCF
+211 VLFLVFCF
-219 RLKSCRQNCRKPA
+219 KLNSCRQNCRKPA
-232 LITLLLLAYLSIF
+232 VITLLLLAYLSIF

-251 LNCAVTTAANMKATL
+251 LNCAVTAAANMKATL

-275 LGERKARLQEL
+275 LGERAARLQEL

-325 KELSNPQAL
+325 KELSNPEAL

-404 ADKAHY
+404 ADKAQY

-418 SVSVYTDEKLAE
+418 SVSTYTDEKLAE
-430 FLPDLSRN
+430 FLPDLSHSS
-438 PKALVI
+438 KALVI

-452 LYTDRYTEKFAVF
+452 LYTDRYTEEFAVF
-465 SDSSEKVDTY
+465 SGSAEKVDTY

>member
-1 MIHPTIRCP
+1 MIRPAIRSP
-10 WLKLH
+10 WLNLQ
-15 NIAAFFSAAKL
+15 NAAAFFSAAKL

-37 SGVLRFLNTQ
+37 SCALRFLNTQ

-74 YGKKYFILAL
+74 YGKKYFVLAL

-98 FNDMIITEREL
+98 FNDMIISEREL
-109 MQTLSAASIFFGL
+109 MQTLSVASIFFGL
-122 FANLFWFS
+122 FANLFWFC
-130 RMLKQKPL
+130 RTLKQKPL
-138 RLLCRIAAFIFC
+138 RLLCGIAAFIFC

-179 LFQTNPAEVMDYISE
+179 LFQTNPDEVMDYISE

-204 AVLLLGT
+204 TVLLLGT
-211 VLFLIFCF
+211 VLFLVFCF
-219 RLKSCRQNCRKPA
+219 KLNSCRQNCRKPA
-232 LITLLLLAYLSIF
+232 VVTLLLLAYLSVF

-359 YNDLKLKDAYSV
+359 YNDIKLKDAYSV

-430 FLPDLSRN
+430 FLPDLSHSS
-438 PKALVI
+438 KALVI

-465 SDSSEKVDTY
+465 SGSAEKVDTY

-541 QQKPDVYKALQ
+541 QEKPDVYAALQ
-552 EHKNSAWSSDLMF
+552 EHKNSVWSSDLMF

-575 GLNEKAAD
+575 GLSEKAED
-583 SIASPDY
+583 SIASPEY
-590 NHSKDDLLTLHGQ
+590 SHSKNDLLTLHGQ